1 MDNFQRYLQM
11 AMDWGVIFVPKVLM
25 AIIILWV
32 GLRLISKF
40 NILTNKALT
49 ARNVDA
55 TIKPF
60 FASLV
65 DVGLKFVL
73 FIVVAGIFGFEI
85 SSIVALIGALAFAVG
100 LALQGSLGHF
110 ASGILLLMLK
120 PYRVGDEIK
129 AGDAEGFVEEIQVFN
144 TVLRTRDNRHII
156 IPNGVITSGNII
168 NYTSL
173 GQRRVDMVFTVDEPN
188 KVSAV
193 LAVLKT
199 AVDGCPDVLHDQRA
213 DIFLESF
220 NADELHFVCRPWCKS
235 EHYWDVWAYMQK
247 AVKDGFDEADLTGNV
262 HYVQMVQDRTEMIES
277 RKH

>member
-1 MDNFQRYLQM
+1 
-11 AMDWGVIFVPKVLM
+11 
-25 AIIILWV
+25 LWRAF
-32 GLRLISKF
+32 LASK
-40 NILTNKALT
+40 
-49 ARNVDA
+49 
-55 TIKPF
+55 
-60 FASLV
+60 
-65 DVGLKFVL
+65 
-73 FIVVAGIFGFEI
+73 
-85 SSIVALIGALAFAVG
+85 LAFAVG